1 MQGNRA
7 IASRPTDSFG
17 PGIRGPKAEQDL
29 VFSATAA
36 CSLTRSGVPWAIQC
50 RNCNDKVMTLN
61 HSNITTVPSLAVD
74 YYQSISYWNHFEL
87 VYRRL
92 NRRATG
98 DENTFWYQ
106 ELLAAGHRFERA
118 LILNCGNGWVERDL
132 VRIGLVRKV
141 VGIDISD
148 DLLAQARSAASEAG
162 IEAEYFRID
171 VNVDPM
177 PAGEFDLIVNHAAAH
192 HISAIDRVTRQLAD
206 RLSNDGLFVN
216 WDYIG
221 PHRNQYTARQ
231 WEAAQLVNAELPVE
245 LRQEMRYPDID
256 TMLAVDPTEA
266 VHSELIVSTQER
278 YFDIVNFRPLGGA
291 IGYLLLTH
299 NLPFYEQPLNVVE
312 DWVRFVMDADER
324 FLESNPDQSLFAYF
338 IARKKN
344 VAPSADDLRRWT
356 ADEESRERTAVS
368 NGGEYYPRT
377 TLATALQEQ
386 NPTSPHRWRHS
397 LGVRF
402 PTLVGIFRSVR
413 SRIIKT

>member
-1 MQGNRA
+1 MNL
-7 IASRPTDSFG
+7 D
-17 PGIRGPKAEQDL
+17 D
-29 VFSATAA
+29 
-36 CSLTRSGVPWAIQC
+36 
-50 RNCNDKVMTLN
+50 
-61 HSNITTVPSLAVD
+61 SNITTVPSLAAD

-162 IEAEYFRID
+162 IEAEYIRLD
-171 VNVDPM
+171 VNVDPT

-192 HISAIDRVTRQLAD
+192 HISAIDRVTRQLAH
-206 RLSNDGLFVN
+206 RLSNDGLFDGLFVN

-221 PHRNQYTARQ
+221 PHRNQYTAQQ
-231 WEAAQLVNAELPVE
+231 WEAAQLVNAELPAA

-266 VHSELIVSTQER
+266 VHSELIVSTQES
-278 YFDIVNFRPLGGA
+278 YFDIANFRPLSGA
-291 IGYLLLTH
+291 IGYLLFTH
-299 NLPFYEQPLNVVE
+299 NLPFYEQPLDVVE
-312 DWVRFVMDADER
+312 NRVLFVMDADER

-344 VAPSADDLRRWT
+344 IAPSANDLRVWT
-356 ADEESRERTAVS
+356 ADEESRERTDTV
-368 NGGEYYPRT
+368 N
-377 TLATALQEQ
+377 
-386 NPTSPHRWRHS
+386 RHS
-397 LGVRF
+397 ADAGLIPKEGTIVD
-402 PTLVGIFRSVR
+402 PT
-413 SRIIKT
+413 IIEAPSSTKNRENARHPEMHQARRGNQWHFGM